1 MSGPIADYD
10 ALLYRTKIDGRMQ
23 IKAGPYQN
31 DGGVH
36 ATNDNFV
43 SGPTQLSYGGVLEIA
58 TITVPEIPVGPWRV
72 SQQFLVG
79 FGPWGWTSWK
89 QYLGYEA
96 VYSLVT
102 DKGGFEM
109 KTGIKQQYES
119 RPAVIGT
126 IGAVG
131 AAVLY
136 FAVTGDSRPINEL
149 VKR

>member
-1 MSGPIADYD
+1 
-10 ALLYRTKIDGRMQ
+10 MQ

-31 DGGVH
+31 DGGLH

-58 TITVPEIPVGPWRV
+58 TITVPEIPLGPWRV
-72 SQQFLVG
+72 SQQFFVG
-79 FGPWGWTSWK
+79 FGSADWTSWK

-102 DKGGFEM
+102 DKGGFEV

-119 RPAVIGT
+119 RPAVQA
-126 IGAVG
+126 GAVVALVG
-131 AAVLY
+131 SFSPAAARVICQANPGLQC
-136 FAVTGDSRPINEL
+136 P
-149 VKR
+149 